1 MAKNPMQ
8 RKAQNSF
15 LLGIL
20 VTLLITGIIIGL
32 LVIKLTQVTKEK
44 QQELSNS
51 KTIYVLTQDVNSGEE
66 INSGMLREETANI
79 NVIPTNALTQLG
91 QILDN
96 TVISK
101 INLKRGTV
109 ITSDMLYI
117 EEQIT
122 SDVRKMEY
130 NVISL
135 TSQLESGKYVDVRLR
150 MTNGKDFIVLSH
162 KKIEIPSVDGVD
174 SENSIWMNLN
184 ETEILT
190 MSCAIVETY
199 KMEGAFLYA
208 AEYIEPGLQQ
218 AATETYIPNGETM
231 NLIKI
236 DPNCVLKA
244 KEAILKR
251 SQESNYQTVVRNSIT
266 NSLTTNDITDK
277 VTEEVQKMQQERQ
290 KYLESL
296 GY

>member
-101 INLKRGTV
+101 IDLKRGTV

-135 TSQLESGKYVDVRLR
+135 SSQLESGTYVDVRLR

-162 KKIEIPSVDGVD
+162 KKIEIPSVGGVD

-208 AEYIEPGLQQ
+208 AEYVEPGLQQ
-218 AATETYIPNGETM
+218 AATETYIPNGETI

-236 DPNCVLKA
+236 DPNSVLKA